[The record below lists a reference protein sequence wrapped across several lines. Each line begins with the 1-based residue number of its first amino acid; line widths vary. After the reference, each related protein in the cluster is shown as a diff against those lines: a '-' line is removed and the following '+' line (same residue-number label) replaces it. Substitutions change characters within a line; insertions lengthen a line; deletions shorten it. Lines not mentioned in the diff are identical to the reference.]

1 MARSSSQTGPFSP
14 WPLTPSV
21 PRCFRDHPITAA
33 LIVLLIGW
41 SAASLLISGR
51 WLAPRFSNQGS
62 LLFFVRQSRLIQS
75 FDVDS
80 AKAPPDVWLKRLGSS
95 AAAQRWQSSVG
106 QRWWMVWLQD
116 GAPLLVLAS
125 TEASEPSR
133 VSSSFPDVELLFA
146 DELHRKSFFSSLPSR
161 PSTPSSVENQCIDRL
176 SQSTAVAWNPSG
188 LSSIAG
194 PLDFALHSA
203 SYGCLTLTL
212 DDRRTLMFDGA
223 VSSRPLSS
231 AQLSSAQL
239 SSAQRS
245 LRRSPDTESV
255 FKTSVDSS
263 PTNNRI
269 ALHWQGASTKPLFG
283 SLLQRRL
290 IADEIEKTYGLSPQ
304 FQAHWL
310 GAPVDL
316 QVRTRNDGPFK
327 ASIQLSLAFPAG
339 QAETLNKGLES
350 LSSSL
355 EQRGLRSQVSQSKA
369 GTNRDQSTDQSR
381 VLIWKDSQQNILG
394 SWSLVSPTPDQISL
408 RLSLGGP
415 SDSVLPPVT
424 LKPDSGLR
432 VRFDAQQ
439 LGGLGWLKSTWP
451 TLVRKAGQGELL
463 LNSMMGNRSG
473 QAESWYWLKG
483 QLLLR

>member
-1 MARSSSQTGPFSP
+1 MARSSSQTAPFSP

-33 LIVLLIGW
+33 LIILLIGW

-80 AKAPPDVWLKRLGSS
+80 AQAPPDVWLKRLGSR
-95 AAAQRWQSSVG
+95 AAAQRWHSSDG

-116 GAPLLVLAS
+116 GAPLLVLPS

-146 DELHRKSFFSSLPSR
+146 DELHRKSFLSSLPSR
-161 PSTPSSVENQCIDRL
+161 PSKPSSVENECIDRL

-194 PLDFALHSA
+194 PLAFAFHSA

-212 DDRRTLMFDGA
+212 DDRRMLMFDGA

-231 AQLSSAQL
+231 AP
-239 SSAQRS
+239 RS
-245 LRRSPDTESV
+245 VRRSPETESA
-255 FKTSVDSS
+255 FKRFVDSS
-263 PTNNRI
+263 PTNNRL
-269 ALHWQGASTKPLFG
+269 AVHWQGASTKPLFG

-290 IADEIEKTYGLSPQ
+290 IADEIEKTYGLTPT
-304 FQAHWL
+304 FQAQWL

-316 QVRTRNDGPFK
+316 QVRSRNDGPFK

-339 QAETLNKGLES
+339 QAESLNKGLAS

-355 EQRGLRSQVSQSKA
+355 EQRGLRPQLSQSKA

-381 VLIWKDSQQNILG
+381 VLIWKDSQQNSLG
-394 SWSLVSPTPDQISL
+394 SWSVVSPTPDQISL

-415 SDSVLPPVT
+415 SDSVLPPVA

-439 LGGLGWLKSTWP
+439 LAGLGWLKSTWP
-451 TLVRKAGQGELL
+451 TLVRKAGQGEIL
-463 LNSMMGNRSG
+463 LNPMMGNRSG
-473 QAESWYWLKG
+473 EAETWYWLKG
-483 QLLLR
+483 QLSLR

>member
-95 AAAQRWQSSVG
+95 AAAQRWQSSDG

-194 PLDFALHSA
+194 PLAFALHSA

-231 AQLSSAQL
+231 APLSSA
-239 SSAQRS
+239 
-245 LRRSPDTESV
+245 
-255 FKTSVDSS
+255 
-263 PTNNRI
+263 
-269 ALHWQGASTKPLFG
+269 PLF
-283 SLLQRRL
+283 
-290 IADEIEKTYGLSPQ
+290 
-304 FQAHWL
+304 F
-310 GAPVDL
+310 
-316 QVRTRNDGPFK
+316 F
-327 ASIQLSLAFPAG
+327 
-339 QAETLNKGLES
+339 
-350 LSSSL
+350 
-355 EQRGLRSQVSQSKA
+355 
-369 GTNRDQSTDQSR
+369 STT
-381 VLIWKDSQQNILG
+381 VF
-394 SWSLVSPTPDQISL
+394 TA
-408 RLSLGGP
+408 
-415 SDSVLPPVT
+415 LP
-424 LKPDSGLR
+424 
-432 VRFDAQQ
+432 
-439 LGGLGWLKSTWP
+439 
-451 TLVRKAGQGELL
+451 
-463 LNSMMGNRSG
+463 
-473 QAESWYWLKG
+473 
-483 QLLLR
+483 

>member
-21 PRCFRDHPITAA
+21 LRFRDHPITAA
-33 LIVLLIGW
+33 LIILLIGW

-95 AAAQRWQSSVG
+95 AAAQRWQSSDG

-194 PLDFALHSA
+194 PLAFALHSA

-231 AQLSSAQL
+231 APLF
-239 SSAQRS
+239 SAQRS

-263 PTNNRI
+263 PTNNRL

-310 GAPVDL
+310 RAPVDL

-339 QAETLNKGLES
+339 QAETLNKGLAS

-355 EQRGLRSQVSQSKA
+355 EQRGLRPQVSQSKA
-369 GTNRDQSTDQSR
+369 GTNRNQSRDQST
-381 VLIWKDSQQNILG
+381 VLIWKDSQQNSLG

-424 LKPDSGLR
+424 LKPDSDLR
-432 VRFDAQQ
+432 VRFDVQQ
-439 LGGLGWLKSTWP
+439 LGRLGWLKSTWP
-451 TLVRKAGQGELL
+451 TLVREAGHGEIL
-463 LNSMMGNRSG
+463 LNPMVGNKSG

-483 QLLLR
+483 QLSLR

>member
-1 MARSSSQTGPFSP
+1 M
-14 WPLTPSV
+14 
-21 PRCFRDHPITAA
+21 TAA
-33 LIVLLIGW
+33 LIVLLIGC

-51 WLAPRFSNQGS
+51 SLAPRFSNQGS

-95 AAAQRWQSSVG
+95 AAAQRWQSSDG

-146 DELHRKSFFSSLPSR
+146 DELHRKSFFASLPSR

-194 PLDFALHSA
+194 PLAFALHSA

-212 DDRRTLMFDGA
+212 DDRRTLMFDGS

-231 AQLSSAQL
+231 APLSSAPL
-239 SSAQRS
+239 FSAQRS
-245 LRRSPDTESV
+245 VRRPPDTESA
-255 FKTSVDSS
+255 FKTFVDSS
-263 PTNNRI
+263 PTNNRL

-310 GAPVDL
+310 EAPVDL

-339 QAETLNKGLES
+339 QAESLNKGLAS

-355 EQRGLRSQVSQSKA
+355 EQRGLRPQVSQSKA

-432 VRFDAQQ
+432 VRFDVQQ

-451 TLVRKAGQGELL
+451 TLVKEAGQGEIL
-463 LNSMMGNRSG
+463 LNPMMGNRSG
-473 QAESWYWLKG
+473 QAETWYWLKG
-483 QLLLR
+483 QLSLR

>member
-1 MARSSSQTGPFSP
+1 MVCGELVDFR
-14 WPLTPSV
+14 PLACAQVFQSRKP
-21 PRCFRDHPITAA
+21 A
-33 LIVLLIGW
+33 
-41 SAASLLISGR
+41 
-51 WLAPRFSNQGS
+51 
-62 LLFFVRQSRLIQS
+62 FFVRQSRLIQS

-95 AAAQRWQSSVG
+95 AAAQRWQSSDG

-194 PLDFALHSA
+194 PLAFALHSA

-231 AQLSSAQL
+231 AQWSV
-239 SSAQRS
+239 
-245 LRRSPDTESV
+245 RRSPDTESA
-255 FKTSVDSS
+255 FKRFVDSS
-263 PTNNRI
+263 PTNNRL

-290 IADEIEKTYGLSPQ
+290 IADEIEKTYGLSPK

-339 QAETLNKGLES
+339 QAETLNKGLAS

-355 EQRGLRSQVSQSKA
+355 EQRGLRPQVSQSKA
-369 GTNRDQSTDQSR
+369 GTNRNQSRDQST

-432 VRFDAQQ
+432 VRFDVQQ

-451 TLVRKAGQGELL
+451 TLVREAGQGEIL
-463 LNSMMGNRSG
+463 LNPMMGNRSG
-473 QAESWYWLKG
+473 QAETWYWLKG
-483 QLLLR
+483 QLSLR